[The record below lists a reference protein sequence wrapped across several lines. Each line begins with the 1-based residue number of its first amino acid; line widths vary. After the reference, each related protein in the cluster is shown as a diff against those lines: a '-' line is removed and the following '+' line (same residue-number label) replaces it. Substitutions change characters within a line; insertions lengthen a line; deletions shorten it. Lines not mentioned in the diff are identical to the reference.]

1 MNTMTKKEAIRQA
14 EEEIEDSLN
23 ALEWHHDIRAYS
35 VRIISGRGEDFEV
48 LITEDAKGGSR

>member
-1 MNTMTKKEAIRQA
+1 MTKKEAIRQA

>member
-1 MNTMTKKEAIRQA
+1 MITMTKKEAIRAA
-14 EEEIEDSLN
+14 EEQIEDALN
-23 ALEWHHDIRAYS
+23 DLEWESKVRAYS

>member
-1 MNTMTKKEAIRQA
+1 MNTMTKKEAIRAA
-14 EEEIEDSLN
+14 EEQIEDALN
-23 ALEWHHDIRAYS
+23 ELEWQHDMRAYS